1 MSFTTL
7 RRGLA
12 VATVSVVALA
22 LSACTDSSTGSD
34 DQGTDSASEDAADG
48 ADSAFPVTV
57 ETKFGSIEITEKPER
72 VVALG
77 WGDAEV
83 ALALGVQPIG
93 ASDWLGFGED
103 ANGVGPWATDLYD
116 EVPEFFGTTELDT
129 QAVGALEPDLILD
142 VRSEG
147 TQERHDAL
155 TEITPN
161 VISIPEGGDGWTTTT
176 EDQVTMISQALGLAE
191 DGEKLL
197 ADVDAA
203 FADAVEAHPEFAGR
217 TATVSA
223 KTSEGWGVYTA
234 VDARQQFMTELG
246 FTEKPEVA
254 ELGTESFSVPVAGD
268 QLELL
273 DADVVVSFPIFIE
286 TSQITG
292 DELYN
297 ALPAVQ
303 DGRSILIDDPV
314 LANAFS
320 AATPLSIQYAIDE
333 IVPLLAAAAAK

>member
-1 MSFTTL
+1 MSHSAL

-12 VATVSVVALA
+12 LVAASVLALT
-22 LSACTDSSTGSD
+22 LSACTDSSEESD
-34 DQGTDSASEDAADG
+34 EQGTDSSSGESTDG
-48 ADSAFPVTV
+48 AFPVTV
-57 ETKFGSIEITEKPER
+57 ETKFGAVEITEKPEK

-93 ASDWLGFGED
+93 ASDWLAFGED
-103 ANGVGPWATDLYD
+103 ANGVGPWASDLYD
-116 EVPEFFGTTELDT
+116 ETPEFFGTTELDT
-129 QAVGALEPDLILD
+129 QAIGALEPDLILD

-161 VISIPEGGDGWTTTT
+161 VISIPEGADGWTTTT
-176 EDQVTMISQALGLAE
+176 EEQVTMISQALGLPE
-191 DGEKLL
+191 DGEELL

-246 FTEKPEVA
+246 FAEKPEVA
-254 ELGTESFSVPVAGD
+254 ALGTESFSVPVAGD

-286 TSQITG
+286 ASAITG
-292 DELYN
+292 DDLYN
-297 ALPAVQ
+297 ALPAVE

-320 AATPLSIQYAIDE
+320 AATPLSIQYAIDA
-333 IVPLLAAAAAK
+333 IVPLLADATAR